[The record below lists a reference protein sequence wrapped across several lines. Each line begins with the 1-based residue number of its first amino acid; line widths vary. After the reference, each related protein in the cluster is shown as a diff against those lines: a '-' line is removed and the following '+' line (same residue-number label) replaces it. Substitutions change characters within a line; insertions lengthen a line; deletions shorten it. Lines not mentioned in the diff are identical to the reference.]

1 MMMLDVPMLV
11 GVRRVGD
18 CVQRELLNNRIWR
31 PAGLE
36 SETGNCMQKVQ
47 ARASARNPTRTYNF
61 LTVRGSEIC
70 RTAAVAGLVVLA
82 PVLAGNAAA
91 NTQSQALR
99 ARGAAEIYNL
109 DRDRALE
116 TFRQAIA
123 ADPQD
128 SAAYR
133 GLASALW
140 LSITFR
146 RGNLT
151 IDDYLGS
158 VSRTRSTAAPPPA
171 ETVAAFNDAIEHAL
185 MLAKARVAA
194 NPRDATAHYEVG
206 AAIGLRASYMATV
219 DNSIVS
225 AFRAAKGAYEEHEK
239 VLELDANRKDAGLI
253 VGTYRYIVATLSLPL
268 RWVAYVAGFG
278 GDKEKG
284 LRLVEGAADYSGDNQ
299 DDARFALLLLY
310 NREKRYDDAL
320 ALLAMLRERFPR
332 NRLMWLESGSTSL
345 RAGRAADAE
354 RYLSDGIARF
364 AGDTRQRMFGEEALW
379 WYKRGAARAA
389 LGRGPD
395 AKADLDKALAI
406 DARKW
411 VQGRTHL
418 ELGKLS
424 QKQGARPAAAEHF
437 RAAAR
442 LCDSDN
448 DQASADEARRLLK
461 QVS

>member
-1 MMMLDVPMLV
+1 
-11 GVRRVGD
+11 VRR
-18 CVQRELLNNRIWR
+18 
-31 PAGLE
+31 
-36 SETGNCMQKVQ
+36 
-47 ARASARNPTRTYNF
+47 
-61 LTVRGSEIC
+61 
-70 RTAAVAGLVVLA
+70 LVVL
-82 PVLAGNAAA
+82 VLVVLFARHPAA
-91 NTQSQALR
+91 NSRSQALR
-99 ARGAAEIYNL
+99 ARGANELYNL

-116 TFRQAIA
+116 TFREAIA

-128 SAAYR
+128 AGAYR

-146 RGNLT
+146 RGNMT
-151 IDDYLGS
+151 VDDYLGS
-158 VSRTRSTAAPPPA
+158 VTRARSTATPPPP
-171 ETVAAFNDAIEHAL
+171 ETVAAFNEAVEQA
-185 MLAKARVAA
+185 MTLAKRRVAA
-194 NPRDATAHYEVG
+194 NPRDAGAHYELG
-206 AAIGLRASYMATV
+206 SAIGLRASYMATV
-219 DNSIVS
+219 DNSVVG

-253 VGTYRYIVATLSLPL
+253 VGTYRYIVATLSMPL
-268 RWVAYVAGFG
+268 RWMAYLAGFG
-278 GDKEKG
+278 GDKDKG
-284 LRLVEGAADYSGDNQ
+284 LRLVEGAAAYAGDNQ

-320 ALLAMLRERFPR
+320 ALLAALRERFPK

-354 RYLSDGIARF
+354 RYLSEGLARF
-364 AGDTRQRMFGEEALW
+364 ASDTRQRMFGEEGLW

-389 LGRGPD
+389 LGRAD
-395 AKADLDKALAI
+395 AKADLDRALDV

-418 ELGKLS
+418 ELGKLA
-424 QKQGARPAAAEHF
+424 QKQGTRPAAAEHF
-437 RAAAR
+437 RSAAR

-448 DQASADEARRLLK
+448 DQTSADEARRLLK

>member
-1 MMMLDVPMLV
+1 MKHLA
-11 GVRRVGD
+11 
-18 CVQRELLNNRIWR
+18 I
-31 PAGLE
+31 
-36 SETGNCMQKVQ
+36 
-47 ARASARNPTRTYNF
+47 
-61 LTVRGSEIC
+61 
-70 RTAAVAGLVVLA
+70 LVVL
-82 PVLAGNAAA
+82 VLFACNASA
-91 NTQSQALR
+91 NSQSQALR

-109 DRDRALE
+109 DRDRALD
-116 TFRQAIA
+116 TFKQAIA

-128 SAAYR
+128 AAAYR

-146 RGNLT
+146 RGNMT
-151 IDDYLGS
+151 VDDYLGG
-158 VSRTRSTAAPPPA
+158 VNRARTTAPPPPPEVA
-171 ETVAAFNDAIEHAL
+171 AAFNDALEHAL
-185 MLAKARVAA
+185 TLARARVAA
-194 NPRDATAHYEVG
+194 NPRDASAHYELG
-206 AAIGLRASYMATV
+206 AAIGLRASYIATV
-219 DNSIVS
+219 DNSILS

-253 VGTYRYIVATLSLPL
+253 VGTYRYIVATLALPL
-268 RWVAYVAGFG
+268 RWMAYVAGFG

-284 LRLVEGAADYSGDNQ
+284 LRLVEGAASYSGDNQ

-320 ALLAMLRERFPR
+320 ALLATLRERFPR

-345 RAGRAADAE
+345 RAGKPADAD
-354 RYLSDGIARF
+354 RYLTDGLARF
-364 AGDTRQRMFGEEALW
+364 ATDTRQRMFGEEGLW

-389 LGRGPD
+389 LGR
-395 AKADLDKALAI
+395 ASEARADLDKALTLE
-406 DARKW
+406 ARQW

-424 QKQGARPAAAEHF
+424 QKNGAGQAAAEHF
-437 RAAAR
+437 RQAAR

-448 DQASADEARRLLK
+448 DQASGDEARRLLK